1 MKPPPFD
8 YLAPASLDQ
17 ALASLNQY
25 GYEAKPLAGGQSLVP
40 LMNFRL
46 AQPSVL
52 VDLNTVAELFY
63 IRPGP
68 DGGTRIGAMT
78 RHAQVEHD
86 PLVAARAPLLHDAM
100 PLIAYTQIRNRGT
113 IGGSLAHADPS
124 AELPSACVALGGRFR
139 LQRQGGDR
147 WVAAAEFFRG
157 LFTTALEPEELL
169 VEVALPPLPGRSG
182 WSFMEV
188 ARRKHDFAMAGVAA
202 VVTLSAAGACDS
214 ARLVFFS
221 VGDGPMVARH
231 AAAMLQGERLT
242 PRLIEAA
249 AHTAAAEDIDP
260 GSDIH
265 ATADFR
271 RHLSEVLARRAL
283 VQAAERAGAA

>member
-8 YLAPASLDQ
+8 YLAPASLDR
-17 ALASLNQY
+17 ALASMAQY
-25 GYEAKPLAGGQSLVP
+25 GYDAKALAGGQSLIP

-52 VDLNTVAELFY
+52 VDLNAVDELFY
-63 IRPGP
+63 IRPGS
-68 DGGTRIGAMT
+68 DGGIRIGAMT

-86 PLVAARAPLLHDAM
+86 PLVATRTPLLHDAM

-124 AELPSACVALGGRFR
+124 AELPSACVALNGQFR
-139 LQRQGGDR
+139 LQSQSGDR
-147 WVAAAEFFRG
+147 WVRAAEFYVG
-157 LFTTALEPEELL
+157 LFTTALEPDELL
-169 VEVALPPLPGRSG
+169 VEIALPPLPTRTG

-202 VVTLSAAGACDS
+202 VVTLNVGGICERAQ
-214 ARLVFFS
+214 LVFFS
-221 VGDGPMVARH
+221 VGDGPMVAHRT
-231 AAAMLQGERLT
+231 AAMLQGERLT
-242 PRLIEAA
+242 PQLIEAA
-249 AHTAAAEDIDP
+249 AHTAATEDIDP

-265 ATADFR
+265 ATAAFR

-283 VQAAERAGAA
+283 TQATERARNS